1 MGNLSMAYF
10 FLRNFSE
17 GGIKMTAE
25 TMVNNLLTEA
35 CINKISDIYFF
46 PRNNFYHLE
55 ARNSLQSYTVAD
67 ITGEETFAIMN
78 YLKFNVGLDVSERR
92 RSQKGSFNFIF
103 QNRNIF
109 IRISSVGD
117 FKNRES
123 MVVRLIY
130 PQELGETID
139 KDILDRFLPLARRK
153 GMMLFSGPMG
163 SGKTSLMYALGRQLS
178 WNKKIMCIEDPIEI
192 AEENFLQLQVNSEAG
207 MTYEELIKTSLRHR
221 PEVLIIGEIRDSKT
235 AKQAV
240 QAAICG
246 YTVMTTIHGKSK
258 YSIIQR
264 LHQFG
269 IDDTEILNAV
279 NCISYQRLVPTI
291 TKLQLFVDVMDSKDI
306 TEFLDKNVKDD
317 NWKNMIQESFRAGR
331 INDEIYEEFIYG

>member
-1 MGNLSMAYF
+1 
-10 FLRNFSE
+10 
-17 GGIKMTAE
+17 MTAE

-35 CINKISDIYFF
+35 CTNKISDIYFL
-46 PRNNFYHLE
+46 PRENFYHLE
-55 ARNSLQSYTVAD
+55 AQNSIQNYTVAD
-67 ITGEETFAIMN
+67 LTIDETLMIMN
-78 YLKFNVGLDVSERR
+78 YLKFNSGLDVSERR
-92 RSQKGSFNFIF
+92 RSQKGSFNFVY

-109 IRISSVGD
+109 VRISAVGD

-130 PQELGETID
+130 PQELNAPID
-139 KDILDRFLPLARRK
+139 EDLIEQLLPMAQRK

-192 AEENFLQLQVNSEAG
+192 VEEQFLQLQVNEEAG

-221 PEVLIIGEIRDSKT
+221 PEVLIIGEIRDSQT
-235 AKQAV
+235 ARQAI

-258 YSIIQR
+258 YSVIQR
-264 LHQFG
+264 LQQFG
-269 IDDTEILNAV
+269 VAKEEIINAV
-279 NCISYQRLVPTI
+279 NYISYQRLIPISADLT
-291 TKLQLFVDVMDSKDI
+291 L
-306 TEFLDKNVKDD
+306 FLDSMNSIEIKEFIQSGKVDD
-317 NWKNMIQESFRAGR
+317 GWKEMIQKSYQAGQ
-331 INDEIYEEFIYG
+331 INAQVYQEYLYG

>member
-1 MGNLSMAYF
+1 
-10 FLRNFSE
+10 
-17 GGIKMTAE
+17 MTAE

-35 CINKISDIYFF
+35 CTNKISDIYFL

-55 ARNSLQSYTVAD
+55 ARNSIQSYTVAD
-67 ITGEETFAIMN
+67 LTTDETYAIMN
-78 YLKFNVGLDVSERR
+78 YLKFNSGLDVSERR
-92 RSQKGSFNFIF
+92 RSQKGAFNFVY

-130 PQELGETID
+130 PQEFNSPVNETIVQE
-139 KDILDRFLPLARRK
+139 LLPIANRK

-163 SGKTSLMYALGRQLS
+163 SGKTSLMYSLGRQLS
-178 WNKKIMCIEDPIEI
+178 LNKKVMCIEDPIEI
-192 AEENFLQLQVNSEAG
+192 VEDSFLQLQVNTEAG

-221 PEVLIIGEIRDSKT
+221 PEVLIIGEIRDSQT
-235 AKQAV
+235 AKQAI

-264 LHQFG
+264 LQQFG
-269 IDDTEILNAV
+269 ISEEEITNAV
-279 NCISYQRLVPTI
+279 NFISYQRLVPTVNDLELFI
-291 TKLQLFVDVMDSKDI
+291 DSLNSVEIQKYLDQKQKDTHWEYLLQK
-306 TEFLDKNVKDD
+306 
-317 NWKNMIQESFRAGR
+317 SFQQGQ
-331 INDEIYEEFIYG
+331 INEAVYQEFIYG

>member
-1 MGNLSMAYF
+1 
-10 FLRNFSE
+10 
-17 GGIKMTAE
+17 MTAE

-35 CINKISDIYFF
+35 CTNKISDIYFF
-46 PRNNFYHLE
+46 PKNNFYHLE
-55 ARNSLQSYTVAD
+55 ARNSLQNYTVAD
-67 ITGEETFAIMN
+67 LTIDETLAIMN
-78 YLKFNVGLDVSERR
+78 YLKFNSGLDVSERR
-92 RSQKGSFNFIF
+92 RSQKGAFNFVY

-130 PQELGETID
+130 PQEFNSSVNEAIVEQL
-139 KDILDRFLPLARRK
+139 LPIAQQK

-178 WNKKIMCIEDPIEI
+178 LNKKVMCIEDPIEI
-192 AEENFLQLQVNSEAG
+192 VEDDFLQLQVNDEAG

-221 PEVLIIGEIRDSKT
+221 PEVLIIGEIRDKQT
-235 AKQAV
+235 AQQAI

-258 YSIIQR
+258 YSVIQR
-264 LHQFG
+264 LRQFD
-269 IDDTEILNAV
+269 IAEEEIINAV
-279 NCISYQRLVPTI
+279 NFISYQRLIPTSFELELFI
-291 TKLQLFVDVMDSKDI
+291 DTINNSEIKEFIKKQTTDNNWLQMLQAS
-306 TEFLDKNVKDD
+306 L
-317 NWKNMIQESFRAGR
+317 QQGQ
-331 INDEIYEEFIYG
+331 INETVYQEFIYG

>member
-1 MGNLSMAYF
+1 
-10 FLRNFSE
+10 
-17 GGIKMTAE
+17 MTAE
-25 TMVNNLLTEA
+25 TMVSNLLTEA
-35 CINKISDIYFF
+35 CTNKISDIYFF
-46 PRNNFYHLE
+46 PRDGFYHLE

-67 ITGEETFAIMN
+67 LTIEETMAIMN
-78 YLKFNVGLDVSERR
+78 YLKFNSGLDVSERR
-92 RSQKGSFNFIF
+92 RAQKGAFNFVY

-130 PQELGETID
+130 PPELNSQID
-139 KDILDRFLPLARRK
+139 EGIIEELMPISKRK
-153 GMMLFSGPMG
+153 GMMIFAGPMG

-178 WNKKIMCIEDPIEI
+178 WNKKVMCIEDPIEI
-192 AEENFLQLQVNSEAG
+192 AEDNFLQLQVNNEAG

-221 PEVLIIGEIRDSKT
+221 PEVLIIGEIRDSQT

-258 YSIIQR
+258 YSVIQR
-264 LHQFG
+264 LRQFG
-269 IDDTEILNAV
+269 VNDTEILNAV
-279 NCISYQRLVPTI
+279 NYISYQRLVPTEYDL
-291 TKLQLFVDVMDSKDI
+291 KLFLDIMENEEIRAFIKQDI
-306 TEFLDKNVKDD
+306 TDD
-317 NWKNMIQESFRAGR
+317 NWKQLLQNSYQMGQ
-331 INDEIYEEFIYG
+331 INEDTYQEFIFG

>member
-1 MGNLSMAYF
+1 
-10 FLRNFSE
+10 
-17 GGIKMTAE
+17 MTAE

-35 CINKISDIYFF
+35 CTNKISDIYFL
-46 PRNNFYHLE
+46 PRENFYHLE
-55 ARNSLQSYTVAD
+55 AQNSIQNYTVAD
-67 ITGEETFAIMN
+67 LTTEETLMIMN
-78 YLKFNVGLDVSERR
+78 YLKFNSGLDVSERR
-92 RSQKGSFNFIF
+92 RSQKGSFNFIY
-103 QNRNIF
+103 QNRNVF

-130 PQELGETID
+130 PQELNAPID
-139 KDILDRFLPLARRK
+139 EELIENLLPIAQRK

-192 AEENFLQLQVNSEAG
+192 VEEQFLQLQVNEEAG

-221 PEVLIIGEIRDSKT
+221 PEVLIIGEIRDSQT
-235 AKQAV
+235 AQQAI

-258 YSIIQR
+258 YSVIQR
-264 LHQFG
+264 LQQFG
-269 IDDTEILNAV
+269 VAKEEILNAV
-279 NCISYQRLVPTI
+279 NYISYQRLIPTGND
-291 TKLQLFVDVMDSKDI
+291 LQLFLDTLSDLEIK
-306 TEFLDKNVKDD
+306 EFIQSGVTDD
-317 NWKNMIQESFRAGR
+317 NWSQMLQKSYQMGQINEEVYQEYF
-331 INDEIYEEFIYG
+331 YG

>member
-1 MGNLSMAYF
+1 
-10 FLRNFSE
+10 
-17 GGIKMTAE
+17 MTAE

-35 CINKISDIYFF
+35 CTNKISDIYFL
-46 PRNNFYHLE
+46 PRENFYHLE
-55 ARNSLQSYTVAD
+55 AQNSIQNYTVAD
-67 ITGEETFAIMN
+67 LTTEETLMIMN
-78 YLKFNVGLDVSERR
+78 YLKFNSGLDVSERR
-92 RSQKGSFNFIF
+92 RSQKGSFNFIY

-130 PQELGETID
+130 PQELNAPID
-139 KDILDRFLPLARRK
+139 EELIENLLPIAQRK

-192 AEENFLQLQVNSEAG
+192 VEEQFLQLQVNEEAG

-221 PEVLIIGEIRDSKT
+221 PEVLIIGEIRDSQT
-235 AKQAV
+235 AQQAI

-258 YSIIQR
+258 YSVIQR
-264 LHQFG
+264 LQQFG
-269 IDDTEILNAV
+269 VAKEEILNAV
-279 NCISYQRLVPTI
+279 NYISYQRLIPTGGD
-291 TKLQLFVDVMDSKDI
+291 LQLFLDTLSDLEIK
-306 TEFLDKNVKDD
+306 EFIQSGVTDD
-317 NWKNMIQESFRAGR
+317 NWSQMLQKSYQMGQINEEVYQEYF
-331 INDEIYEEFIYG
+331 YG

>member
-1 MGNLSMAYF
+1 
-10 FLRNFSE
+10 
-17 GGIKMTAE
+17 MTAE
-25 TMVNNLLTEA
+25 TMVSNLLTEA
-35 CINKISDIYFF
+35 CTNKISDIYFF
-46 PRNNFYHLE
+46 PRDGFYHLE

-67 ITGEETFAIMN
+67 LTIEETMAIMN
-78 YLKFNVGLDVSERR
+78 YLKFNSGLDVSERR
-92 RSQKGSFNFIF
+92 RAQKGAFNFVY

-130 PQELGETID
+130 PPELNSQID
-139 KDILDRFLPLARRK
+139 EGIIEELMPISKRK
-153 GMMLFSGPMG
+153 GMMIFAGPMG

-178 WNKKIMCIEDPIEI
+178 WNKKVMCIEDPIEI
-192 AEENFLQLQVNSEAG
+192 AEDNFLQLQVNTEAG

-221 PEVLIIGEIRDSKT
+221 PEVLIIGEIRDSQT

-258 YSIIQR
+258 YSVIQR
-264 LHQFG
+264 LRQFG
-269 IDDTEILNAV
+269 VNDTEILNAV
-279 NCISYQRLVPTI
+279 NYISYQRLVPAEYDL
-291 TKLQLFVDVMDSKDI
+291 KLFLDIMENDEIRAFIKQDI
-306 TEFLDKNVKDD
+306 TDD
-317 NWKNMIQESFRAGR
+317 NWKQLLQNSYQMGQ
-331 INDEIYEEFIYG
+331 INEDTYQEFIFG

>member
-1 MGNLSMAYF
+1 
-10 FLRNFSE
+10 
-17 GGIKMTAE
+17 MTAE
-25 TMVNNLLTEA
+25 TMVSNLLTEA
-35 CINKISDIYFF
+35 CTNKISDIYFF
-46 PRNNFYHLE
+46 PRDGFYHLE

-67 ITGEETFAIMN
+67 LTIEETMAIMN
-78 YLKFNVGLDVSERR
+78 YLKFNSGLDVSERR
-92 RSQKGSFNFIF
+92 RAQKGAFNFVY

-130 PQELGETID
+130 PPELNSQID
-139 KDILDRFLPLARRK
+139 EGIIEELMPISKRK
-153 GMMLFSGPMG
+153 GMMIFAGPMG

-178 WNKKIMCIEDPIEI
+178 WNKKVMCIEDPIEI
-192 AEENFLQLQVNSEAG
+192 AEDNFLQLQVNNEAG

-221 PEVLIIGEIRDSKT
+221 PEVLIIGEIRDSQT

-258 YSIIQR
+258 YSVIQR
-264 LHQFG
+264 LRQFG
-269 IDDTEILNAV
+269 VNDTEILNAV
-279 NCISYQRLVPTI
+279 NYISYQRLVPTEYDL
-291 TKLQLFVDVMDSKDI
+291 KLFLDIMENEEIRAFVKQDI
-306 TEFLDKNVKDD
+306 TDD
-317 NWKNMIQESFRAGR
+317 NWKQLLQNSYQMGQ
-331 INDEIYEEFIYG
+331 INEDTYQEFIFG

>member
-1 MGNLSMAYF
+1 
-10 FLRNFSE
+10 
-17 GGIKMTAE
+17 MTAE
-25 TMVNNLLTEA
+25 TMVSNLLTEA
-35 CINKISDIYFF
+35 CTNKISDIYFF
-46 PRNNFYHLE
+46 PRDGFYHLE

-67 ITGEETFAIMN
+67 LTIEETMAIMN
-78 YLKFNVGLDVSERR
+78 YLKFNSGLDVSERR
-92 RSQKGSFNFIF
+92 RAQKGAFNFVY

-130 PQELGETID
+130 PPELNSQID
-139 KDILDRFLPLARRK
+139 EGIIEELMPISKRK
-153 GMMLFSGPMG
+153 GMMIFAGPMG

-178 WNKKIMCIEDPIEI
+178 WNKKVMCIEDPIEI
-192 AEENFLQLQVNSEAG
+192 AEDNFLQLQVNNEAG

-221 PEVLIIGEIRDSKT
+221 PEVLIIGEIRDSQT

-258 YSIIQR
+258 YSVIQR
-264 LHQFG
+264 LRQFG
-269 IDDTEILNAV
+269 VNDTEILNAV
-279 NCISYQRLVPTI
+279 NYISYQRLVPTEYDL
-291 TKLQLFVDVMDSKDI
+291 KLFLDIMENEEIKAFIKQDI
-306 TEFLDKNVKDD
+306 TDD
-317 NWKNMIQESFRAGR
+317 NWKQLLQNSYQMGQ
-331 INDEIYEEFIYG
+331 INEDTYQEFIFG

>member
-1 MGNLSMAYF
+1 
-10 FLRNFSE
+10 
-17 GGIKMTAE
+17 MTAE
-25 TMVNNLLTEA
+25 TMVSNLLTEA
-35 CINKISDIYFF
+35 CTNKISDIYFF
-46 PRNNFYHLE
+46 PRDGFYHLE

-67 ITGEETFAIMN
+67 LTIEETMAIMN
-78 YLKFNVGLDVSERR
+78 YLKFNSGLDVSERR
-92 RSQKGSFNFIF
+92 RAQKGAFNFVY

-130 PQELGETID
+130 PPELNSQID
-139 KDILDRFLPLARRK
+139 EGIIEELMPISKRK
-153 GMMLFSGPMG
+153 GMMIFAGPMG

-178 WNKKIMCIEDPIEI
+178 WNKKVMCIEDPIEI
-192 AEENFLQLQVNSEAG
+192 AEDNFLQLQVNTEAG

-221 PEVLIIGEIRDSKT
+221 PEVLIIGEIRDSQT

-258 YSIIQR
+258 YSVIQR
-264 LHQFG
+264 LRQFG
-269 IDDTEILNAV
+269 VNDTEIINAV
-279 NCISYQRLVPTI
+279 NYISYQRLVPTEYDL
-291 TKLQLFVDVMDSKDI
+291 KLFLDIMENDEIRAFIKQDI
-306 TEFLDKNVKDD
+306 TDD
-317 NWKNMIQESFRAGR
+317 NWKQLLKNSYNMGQ
-331 INDEIYEEFIYG
+331 INEDTYQEFIFG

>member
-1 MGNLSMAYF
+1 
-10 FLRNFSE
+10 
-17 GGIKMTAE
+17 MTAE
-25 TMVNNLLTEA
+25 TMVSNLLTEA
-35 CINKISDIYFF
+35 CTNKISDIYFF
-46 PRNNFYHLE
+46 PRDGFYHLE

-67 ITGEETFAIMN
+67 LTIEETMAIMN
-78 YLKFNVGLDVSERR
+78 YLKFNSGLDVSERR
-92 RSQKGSFNFIF
+92 RAQKGAFNFVY

-130 PQELGETID
+130 PPELNSQID
-139 KDILDRFLPLARRK
+139 EGIIEELMPISKRK
-153 GMMLFSGPMG
+153 GMMIFAGPMG

-178 WNKKIMCIEDPIEI
+178 WNKKVMCIEDPIEI
-192 AEENFLQLQVNSEAG
+192 AEDNFLQLQVNTEAG

-221 PEVLIIGEIRDSKT
+221 PEVLIIGEIRDSQT

-258 YSIIQR
+258 YSVIQR
-264 LHQFG
+264 LRQFG
-269 IDDTEILNAV
+269 VNDTEILNAV
-279 NCISYQRLVPTI
+279 NYVSYQRLVPTEHDL
-291 TKLQLFVDVMDSKDI
+291 KLFLDIMENDEIRAFIKQDI
-306 TEFLDKNVKDD
+306 TDD
-317 NWKNMIQESFRAGR
+317 NWKQLLKNSYNMGQ
-331 INDEIYEEFIYG
+331 INEDTYQEFIFG

>member
-1 MGNLSMAYF
+1 
-10 FLRNFSE
+10 
-17 GGIKMTAE
+17 MTAE
-25 TMVNNLLTEA
+25 TMVSNLLTEA
-35 CINKISDIYFF
+35 CTNKISDIYFF
-46 PRNNFYHLE
+46 PRDGFYHLE

-67 ITGEETFAIMN
+67 LTIEETMAIMN
-78 YLKFNVGLDVSERR
+78 YLKFNSGLDVSERR
-92 RSQKGSFNFIF
+92 QAQKGAFNFVY

-130 PQELGETID
+130 PPELNSQID
-139 KDILDRFLPLARRK
+139 EGIIEELMPISKRK
-153 GMMLFSGPMG
+153 GMMIFAGPMG

-178 WNKKIMCIEDPIEI
+178 WNKKVMCIEDPIEI
-192 AEENFLQLQVNSEAG
+192 AEDNFLQLQVNTEAG

-221 PEVLIIGEIRDSKT
+221 PEVLIIGEIRDSQT

-258 YSIIQR
+258 YSVIQR
-264 LHQFG
+264 LRQFG
-269 IDDTEILNAV
+269 VNDTEILNAV
-279 NCISYQRLVPTI
+279 NYISYQRLVPTEYDL
-291 TKLQLFVDVMDSKDI
+291 KLFLDIMENDEIRAFIKQDI
-306 TEFLDKNVKDD
+306 TDD
-317 NWKNMIQESFRAGR
+317 NWKQLLKNSYNMGQ
-331 INDEIYEEFIYG
+331 INEDTYQEFIFG

>member
-1 MGNLSMAYF
+1 
-10 FLRNFSE
+10 
-17 GGIKMTAE
+17 
-25 TMVNNLLTEA
+25 MVSNLLTEA
-35 CINKISDIYFF
+35 CTNKISDIYFF
-46 PRNNFYHLE
+46 PRDGFYHLE

-67 ITGEETFAIMN
+67 LTIEETMAIMN
-78 YLKFNVGLDVSERR
+78 YLKFNSGLDVSERR
-92 RSQKGSFNFIF
+92 RAQKGAFNFVY

-130 PQELGETID
+130 PPELNSQID
-139 KDILDRFLPLARRK
+139 EGIIEELMPISKRK
-153 GMMLFSGPMG
+153 GMMIFAGPMG

-178 WNKKIMCIEDPIEI
+178 WNKKVMCIEDPIEI
-192 AEENFLQLQVNSEAG
+192 AEDNFLQLQVNTEAG

-221 PEVLIIGEIRDSKT
+221 PEVLIIGEIRDSQT

-258 YSIIQR
+258 YSVIQR
-264 LHQFG
+264 LRQFG
-269 IDDTEILNAV
+269 VNDTEILNAV
-279 NCISYQRLVPTI
+279 NYISYQRLVPTEYDL
-291 TKLQLFVDVMDSKDI
+291 KLFLDIMENDEIRAFVKQDI
-306 TEFLDKNVKDD
+306 TDD
-317 NWKNMIQESFRAGR
+317 NWKQLLKNSYNMGQ
-331 INDEIYEEFIYG
+331 INEDTYQEFIFG

>member
-1 MGNLSMAYF
+1 
-10 FLRNFSE
+10 
-17 GGIKMTAE
+17 MTAE
-25 TMVNNLLTEA
+25 TMVSNLLTEA
-35 CINKISDIYFF
+35 CTNKISDIYFF
-46 PRNNFYHLE
+46 PRDGFYHLE

-67 ITGEETFAIMN
+67 LTIEETMAIMN
-78 YLKFNVGLDVSERR
+78 YLKFNSGLDVSERR
-92 RSQKGSFNFIF
+92 RAQKGAFNFVY

-130 PQELGETID
+130 PPELNSQID
-139 KDILDRFLPLARRK
+139 EGIIEELMPISKRK
-153 GMMLFSGPMG
+153 GMMIFAGPMG

-178 WNKKIMCIEDPIEI
+178 WNKKVMCIEDPIEI
-192 AEENFLQLQVNSEAG
+192 AEDNFLQLQVNTEAG

-221 PEVLIIGEIRDSKT
+221 PEVLIIGEIRDSQT

-258 YSIIQR
+258 YSVIQR
-264 LHQFG
+264 LRQFG
-269 IDDTEILNAV
+269 VNDTEILNAV
-279 NCISYQRLVPTI
+279 NYISYQRLVPTEYDL
-291 TKLQLFVDVMDSKDI
+291 KLFLDIMENDEIRAFIKQDI
-306 TEFLDKNVKDD
+306 TDD
-317 NWKNMIQESFRAGR
+317 NWKQLLKNSYNMGQ
-331 INDEIYEEFIYG
+331 INEDTYQEFIFG